1 MRLVKLGYSVWKI
14 LEIRDLEIGE
24 LVIFL
29 ETVVSVTTVSFTI
42 GGELMES
49 GEILKC
55 FCIDFV
61 DDLYIYLCFLSM

>member
-1 MRLVKLGYSVWKI
+1 MRLVVLGYSVWKI

-29 ETVVSVTTVSFTI
+29 ETVVSVTTVSFII
-42 GGELMES
+42 GSELMES